1 MKTRELS
8 SVTIGASREFQAQR
22 SDYHYQHLFEF
33 WHSRGCPE
41 CGATEL
47 RPAIESAVD
56 SVSPLRWSLRS
67 VRPQG
72 LVWDL
77 DQPALTSDYPD

>member
-8 SVTIGASREFQAQR
+8 SVTNGASREFQAQR
-22 SDYHYQHLFEF
+22 SDYHYQHLLEF

-56 SVSPLRWSLRS
+56 SVSRCDGVCARCG
-67 VRPQG
+67 QG
-72 LVWDL
+72 FVWDL